1 MEINVSSEIGK
12 IKGVIIHT
20 PGPEVENMTPQNA
33 ERALYSDIL
42 NLSVAS
48 REYSQFKKVL
58 KKITNVFEV
67 SELLESVL
75 ETQESKS
82 ILIDKICKN
91 ENIVGTSEILLNKS
105 PQELARELVQGVP
118 IVKKSNLTNFLSENR
133 YQLQPLHNF
142 FFTRDA
148 SISINNDVLIGKLAN
163 KVRER
168 EAIIMDSIFN
178 CNKLFNTMT
187 FDPLRNQLADD
198 ITIEGGDL
206 LIARKDI
213 MLIGIGARTTTKGV
227 DYLIEYFKRKKK
239 DMKIIVQVLPKEP
252 ESFIHLDMV
261 FTLIDG
267 DKCLIYTPV
276 ILNQHAFETVMISIS
291 NGKVKN
297 IREEKNILAALSKL
311 GMKLNPIYCGGHND
325 EWIQE
330 REQWHSGANFFA
342 VGPGQILGYD
352 RNEYTLEEI
361 NKSGLEIIKAKDIIN
376 NKIKLADYK
385 KYVITI
391 EGAEL
396 ARGGGGC
403 RCMTMP
409 VNREG
414 YN

>member
-1 MEINVSSEIGK
+1 MRININSEVGEIE
-12 IKGVIIHT
+12 GVIIHS

-58 KKITNVFEV
+58 KKITNVYEV
-67 SELLESVL
+67 SDLLKSVV
-75 ETQESKS
+75 S
-82 ILIDKICKN
+82 DKIAKEKLISKICQN
-91 ENIVGTSEILLNKS
+91 ENIENIYDHLMEKPPN
-105 PQELARELVQGVP
+105 ELSRQLIQGVP
-118 IVKKSNLTNFLSENR
+118 IIKNSNLTNFLSESR

-148 SISINNDVLIGKLAN
+148 SISLFDKVVIGKLAN

-168 EAIIMDSIFN
+168 EAIIMEAIFN
-178 CNKLFNTMT
+178 CHNLFKTDTINPKVDRNTEK
-187 FDPLRNQLADD
+187 

-206 LIARKDI
+206 IVAREDI
-213 MLIGIGARTTTKGV
+213 ILIGIGARTTTHGV
-227 DYLIEYFKRKKK
+227 DFLIEYFKKQKRNVN
-239 DMKIIVQVLPKEP
+239 IIIQVLPKEP
-252 ESFIHLDMV
+252 ESFIHLDMA
-261 FTLIDG
+261 FTLLDV
-267 DKCLIYTPV
+267 DKCLVYSPV
-276 ILNQHAFETVMISIS
+276 ILNQHAFQTVNISIR
-291 NGKVKN
+291 NGKVRN
-297 IREEKNILAALSKL
+297 IKEEKNILTALSKL
-311 GMKLNPIYCGGHND
+311 GMKLDPIYCGGNSD

-342 VGPGQILGYD
+342 VGPGKIMGYD
-352 RNEYTLEEI
+352 RNEYTIEEI
-361 NKSGLEIIKAKDIIN
+361 NKNDFEVIKAKDIIN
-376 NKIKLADYK
+376 SKIKIDEYE

-409 VNREG
+409 INRKTI
-414 YN
+414 